1 MEKTDSYRPT
11 LTALQRS
18 LIALVFG
25 GLIWFVTAGRY
36 SWQIRLLLAWLAYAL
51 IVLSLIWVIIGWAD
65 TRQTAQREDESRTAI
80 YLLTVVGAMF
90 SLFGVIA
97 LLGSMHGLSAWET
110 TRHVAL
116 SSLTVVCSWTLM
128 HSVFILHYAHIY
140 YNPGSDAVVGGL
152 EFPGNE
158 PPDYLDFAYF
168 SFVIGMTYQV
178 SDMSISMKRL
188 RRLNLLHSL
197 LSFVFNVLIITL
209 TINFVTSIL

>member
-1 MEKTDSYRPT
+1 MKEAFVYQPR
-11 LTALQRS
+11 LTALHRS
-18 LIALVFG
+18 LIALGAGV
-25 GLIWFVTAGRY
+25 LVWLATAGWY
-36 SWQIRLLLAWLAYAL
+36 GWQTRLLLAWLTYAL
-51 IVLSLIWVIIGWAD
+51 IVLGLIWAIIGWAD
-65 TRQTAQREDESRTAI
+65 TGQTARREDQSRMTI
-80 YLLTVVGAMF
+80 YLLIVVGSVF
-90 SLFGVIA
+90 SLFGVLA
-97 LLGSMHGLSAWET
+97 LLGSMQGLSTWET

-116 SSLTVVCSWTLM
+116 SSLTVVSSWTLM
-128 HSVFILHYAHIY
+128 HSVFALHYAHIY
-140 YNPGSDAVVGGL
+140 YSPGQNAGVGGL

-178 SDMSISMKRL
+178 SDVSIRTKRL